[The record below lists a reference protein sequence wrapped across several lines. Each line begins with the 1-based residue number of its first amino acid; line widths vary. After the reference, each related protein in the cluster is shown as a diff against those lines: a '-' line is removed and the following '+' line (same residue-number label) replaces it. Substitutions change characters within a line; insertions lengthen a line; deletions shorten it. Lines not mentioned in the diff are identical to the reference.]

1 MNHMLGCAARWRQ
14 SFSGWTHEEE
24 EMYNILQAPAGGRHY
39 VIGDQ
44 MSMNSAWM
52 ESAILSAHW
61 AMQDLDVRV
70 RSEIAK

>member
-1 MNHMLGCAARWRQ
+1 
-14 SFSGWTHEEE
+14 
-24 EMYNILQAPAGGRHY
+24 
-39 VIGDQ
+39 

-61 AMQDLDVRV
+61 AMQDLDGRV